1 MNNLLYIV
9 WQPEEV
15 IFRIGSV
22 PVRWYGMCWLVGL
35 VLGYFLMQWLY
46 RRHKFPDEKFDPL
59 FLYVFFGVL
68 AGARLGHCLFYEP
81 QDFLTSWDGFLSIFI
96 PFHHLADGSW
106 KYVGYQGL
114 ASHGGVA
121 GLLIALYL
129 YIRRSGMN
137 TWVVLDFFGICSG
150 ITACFIRLGNLMNSE
165 IIGKVTDVPW
175 AFIFYNVDTHPRHP
189 GQLYEAIAYLGNIRR
204 RSGQG
209 STSVSASR
217 LFSLSVSP
225 SNTPRKCRKPSR
237 QACPLTWD
245 RSSAFH
251 SSP

>member
-150 ITACFIRLGNLMNSE
+150 ITVHLLQC
-165 IIGKVTDVPW
+165 
-175 AFIFYNVDTHPRHP
+175 RHP
-189 GQLYEAIAYLGNIRR
+189 PA
-204 RSGQG
+204 
-209 STSVSASR
+209 
-217 LFSLSVSP
+217 
-225 SNTPRKCRKPSR
+225 PSR
-237 QACPLTWD
+237 AAL
-245 RSSAFH
+245 
-251 SSP
+251 